1 MTKTDHL
8 TEADVF
14 KYLRAELATEI
25 ATAHA
30 ILTEFQGVKELGE
43 VMGLDAMHRKIR
55 QNQILDSRPASPAD
69 FFRAL
74 KQLQNATHTAEE
86 IELFRQFCAGYG
98 MRFYPLCA
106 AILDA
111 AIVLADS
118 KHKEALTAE
127 AKLSSDVGMKISG
140 SPITAGVSAA
150 LSKLRQLKVGC
161 AAFVGHDVQPPRVS
175 ALGDLFA
182 DEEARVAAED
192 AAAKNGIAIGP
203 ARLLS

>member
-1 MTKTDHL
+1 MSKTNHQ

-14 KYLRAELATEI
+14 AFLRAELSTEI

-43 VMGLDAMHRKIR
+43 VLGMDAMHRKNR
-55 QNQILDSRPASPAD
+55 VNQIMDSRPASPAD

-74 KQLQNATHTAEE
+74 NQLQSVTHTADE

-140 SPITAGVSAA
+140 SPITAGIAAA

-161 AAFVGHDVQPPRVS
+161 VAFVGHDVQPPRVS

-182 DEEARVAAED
+182 AEEARVAAED
-192 AAAKNGIAIGP
+192 AAAKNGITIGP